1 MKQKMMRLKL
11 LLPGEKLLDIK
22 VARVIAEAEN
32 GSFCLLPQHVDFVA
46 SLPPGIFFFETEE
59 GDEEYLALDE
69 GVLVKVGRE
78 VRVSARN
85 AVRGASLGELRETL
99 ERQFRMLNE
108 RQRSARS
115 AVARLEAGFVGKF
128 LDLQESGRF

>member
-1 MKQKMMRLKL
+1 MKQEMMRLKL
-11 LLPGEKLLDIK
+11 LLPAEKLLDVT
-22 VARVIAEAEN
+22 VAKVIAEAEN
-32 GSFCLLPQHVDFVA
+32 GSFCLLPHHVDFVA
-46 SLPPGIFFFETEE
+46 SLPPGIFFFVTEE

-69 GVLVKVGRE
+69 GILVKVGSE
-78 VRVSARN
+78 VRVSASN

-99 ERQFRMLNE
+99 ERQFRMLDE

-128 LDLQESGRF
+128 LDLQESSRL